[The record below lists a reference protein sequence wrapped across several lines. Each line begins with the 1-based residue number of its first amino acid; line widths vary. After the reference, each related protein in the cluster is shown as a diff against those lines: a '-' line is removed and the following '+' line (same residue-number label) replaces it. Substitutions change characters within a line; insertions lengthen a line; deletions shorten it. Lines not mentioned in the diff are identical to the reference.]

1 VLPPPRKIFSA
12 FNLCPF
18 DKVSVVIMGQDPYHG
33 VNQANGMSFS
43 VNKDM
48 AVPPSLKNIFKE
60 INSDLKIQTYQN
72 GDLTRWAVQG
82 VLLLNAILTVNE
94 GMPASH
100 KNIGWE
106 KFTDA
111 VIDRLNIKRNKIVYI
126 LWGNYAKE
134 KGKQI
139 NRVNNLVLES
149 AHPSPFSAQKFF
161 NIHHFSKCNA
171 YLVKNN
177 KREIDWR

>member
-1 VLPPPRKIFSA
+1 
-12 FNLCPF
+12 
-18 DKVSVVIMGQDPYHG
+18 M
-33 VNQANGMSFS
+33 
-43 VNKDM
+43 
-48 AVPPSLKNIFKE
+48 
-60 INSDLKIQTYQN
+60 
-72 GDLTRWAVQG
+72 QG

-161 NIHHFSKCNA
+161 NNHHFSKCNA